1 MQDLGAGDA
10 GAVNSVAEERVGD
23 SVGLQRPRW
32 DWVLGARG
40 ATGRTGFMPREV
52 GALSSLEQRGTF
64 IWLPF

>member
-23 SVGLQRPRW
+23 SIGLQRPRW

-40 ATGRTGFMPREV
+40 ATGRTGFMPHEEIGRASCRERV
-52 GALSSLEQRGTF
+52 
-64 IWLPF
+64 